1 MNPAIEFV
9 VCNRARLRI
18 FADLCGRAKPETE
31 HVLATF
37 VTEMA
42 NSEPPAKPA
51 TAYRNLHHRLAGL
64 PPRTTPEN
72 RRLLRPAHLPDWE
85 NFRRLRPLQQLC
97 VYLVIGLEFSAAEA
111 AFILNEDEDFIAMEV
126 ISALFSLEHILPFSR
141 PPRPRAE
148 RDHYTPVA
156 RRPASALE
164 HRRLR
169 RRRTF
174 AASPFGPRASQCAGP
189 SL

>member
-1 MNPAIEFV
+1 MNPAMDFV

-31 HVLATF
+31 HVLAALF
-37 VTEMA
+37 TEMA
-42 NSEPPAKPA
+42 NSGPPPKPEI
-51 TAYRNLHHRLAGL
+51 AYRNLHHRIAGL
-64 PPRTTPEN
+64 PPRTTPDN
-72 RRLLRPAHLPDWE
+72 RCLLRPAHLPDWE

-111 AFILNEDEDFIAMEV
+111 AFILNEDEDCIAMEV

-141 PPRPRAE
+141 PPRPPE
-148 RDHYTPVA
+148 RDPYAPVA

-174 AASPFGPRASQCAGP
+174 AAPPSGPRASQCAGP